1 MNAPAFVHRK
11 PASADHVP
19 SSGTFAGLS
28 SGRPVDLHRYRTVFP
43 DRWAAFLKAHFRDSV
58 TVAYFFGVNE
68 KTARLWME
76 GVTAPRAEVVLA
88 LAERAPSIIP
98 YLLSEAA

>member
-1 MNAPAFVHRK
+1 MTAPMFSHHH
-11 PASADHVP
+11 PAPSAPHA
-19 SSGTFAGLS
+19 SSGKFAGIFA
-28 SGRPVDLHRYRTVFP
+28 GRPVDLDRFRTVFP

-58 TVAYFFGVNE
+58 AVAYFFGVNE
-68 KTARLWME
+68 KTARLWMD

-88 LAERAPSIIP
+88 LAERAPAVIP